1 MATEEVEGAPELV
14 DRESEADRT
23 GDVKSLERRADRTL
37 YLLLKKKRSDHAW
50 QFPQGGVE
58 ADESLVEA
66 AKREL
71 LEETGPNVDVWPV
84 GRVPAGAFSY
94 PFPATHKKKFPEFDS
109 ARVFFMPMRM
119 IRGQA
124 VPNQKEGIV
133 DFAWLTKEE
142 IKDKVSEEYWQAVEP
157 ILSDQ

>member
-1 MATEEVEGAPELV
+1 VTCSRKL
-14 DRESEADRT
+14 T
-23 GDVKSLERRADRTL
+23 
-37 YLLLKKKRSDHAW
+37 HAAA
-50 QFPQGGVE
+50 FLFLHGTPKTRLDDAAQGGVE

-109 ARVFFMPMRM
+109 ARVRRP
-119 IRGQA
+119 
-124 VPNQKEGIV
+124 GISY
-133 DFAWLTKEE
+133 LG
-142 IKDKVSEEYWQAVEP
+142 VEP
-157 ILSDQ
+157 KRSCLPDSHQRR